1 VPSLL
6 EKIHPN
12 IKAGY
17 DQFGLFEIGK
27 AHVLNEPDS
36 AEPEIPKEVNSLSFV
51 YAAKKAKPGAAY
63 YVTRKYLINLLAN
76 FQAKHSVGLE
86 KLAGADLYK
95 NPWLE
100 QMAAPF
106 EPGRS
111 AVLRDKNGL
120 VWGVVGE
127 FKASVRKALKLP
139 EYCAGFEMD
148 PLLLLQPETLQ
159 NYIALPRFPKV
170 TQDITLKVMADL
182 PYQELHDFLAEKT
195 DKTKPKNTLLNLNPR
210 GIFQRDDDK
219 GHKQITF
226 RLEIASYER
235 TLTDPEVNKLLD
247 QVAAA
252 AKEKFG
258 AERV

>member
-1 VPSLL
+1 
-6 EKIHPN
+6 
-12 IKAGY
+12 
-17 DQFGLFEIGK
+17 
-27 AHVLNEPDS
+27 
-36 AEPEIPKEVNSLSFV
+36 
-51 YAAKKAKPGAAY
+51 
-63 YVTRKYLINLLAN
+63 
-76 FQAKHSVGLE
+76 
-86 KLAGADLYK
+86 
-95 NPWLE
+95 
-100 QMAAPF
+100 
-106 EPGRS
+106 
-111 AVLRDKNGL
+111 
-120 VWGVVGE
+120 
-127 FKASVRKALKLP
+127 
-139 EYCAGFEMD
+139 
-148 PLLLLQPETLQ
+148 
-159 NYIALPRFPKV
+159 
-170 TQDITLKVMADL
+170 MADL